1 MGEVVAGAS
10 MSLDGFVAGPG
21 ESGFDLLFGW
31 TGNGTEE
38 VPTAQPGRAL
48 RMSPASA
55 KVMRAQLESTGALL
69 VGRRLF
75 DLTSGWGG
83 MHPFGGPVVVVTHQ
97 PPAGWEDSPF
107 TFVTEGIEVAVA
119 RAKELA
125 DGRDVGVN
133 AGEMARQCLEAG
145 LLDALHIDL
154 VPVLLGGGVP
164 FFGEFGLGP
173 VRLGDP
179 DITPGEG
186 VTHLRYRVVGTNSR
200 SFSSVSSFAGV

>member
-1 MGEVVAGAS
+1 MSEVVAGAS

-31 TGNGTEE
+31 MGGGSEE
-38 VPTAQPGRAL
+38 VPTAQPDRVL

-55 KVMRAQLESTGALL
+55 KVLRAQLESTGALL

-75 DLTSGWGG
+75 DMTSGWGG
-83 MHPFGGPVVVVTHQ
+83 THPFGGPVVVVTHRA
-97 PPAGWEDSPF
+97 PAGWEDSPF
-107 TFVTEGIEVAVA
+107 TFVTEGIEAAVA

-145 LLDALHIDL
+145 LLDAVRIDL

-164 FFGEFGLGP
+164 LFGEFGLDP
-173 VRLGDP
+173 VRLGTP
-179 DITPGEG
+179 DVTVGEG
-186 VTHLRYRVVGTNSR
+186 VTHLRYPVAGTNSR
-200 SFSSVSSFAGV
+200 SFSSVSALPGV